1 VEERAR
7 GSGVC
12 VLFSFFRDPLL
23 FAIVFPLSSLLLLG
37 FVFSGELARR
47 LLIQWL
53 LGEQPLV
60 AVVSSLLLG
69 RGLLRR
75 RWSDLVFDLLT
86 RT

>member
-1 VEERAR
+1 MGRAYA
-7 GSGVC
+7 SC
-12 VLFSFFRDPLL
+12 FCFFVIR
-23 FAIVFPLSSLLLLG
+23 FCSRSYFPLSFLLLLG
-37 FVFSGELARR
+37 FVFSGEHARR